1 MPNCLDQARAL
12 FRGGRA
18 NDWPRH
24 TRGRIE
30 GNAGGVG
37 RGTPPGV
44 PAGCVSAGAGARRR
58 GDAVA
63 RGRPPGR
70 VDVDAS
76 ETRWGGVSL
85 DGVRPCA
92 RRRAPGTR
100 RERRVRMTHRVRAHA
115 CRHRTS
121 RIASR
126 ARRRCVARTLSSRGG
141 RVCRS
146 SSPRS
151 TRRRARRAS
160 LPRVACGTISCGSTP
175 RGGGRCP
182 SSSPRSRRWTARGS
196 RRLCASPARALQRP
210 PRSACFE
217 RGGRWV
223 GATATAAPPPRR
235 WRGRTTAP
243 GRARRRTRCG
253 KSCTP
258 WRTRVRSTPRRSGKP
273 AV

>member
-1 MPNCLDQARAL
+1 MIGLGTREVASREMRAASVAAPRPCRLAASRRAPARAAAAT
-12 FRGGRA
+12 RWRA
-18 NDWPRH
+18 
-24 TRGRIE
+24 
-30 GNAGGVG
+30 VV
-37 RGTPPGV
+37 PG
-44 PAGCVSAGAGARRR
+44 SRRR
-58 GDAVA
+58 
-63 RGRPPGR
+63 RRER
-70 VDVDAS
+70 NKM
-76 ETRWGGVSL
+76 GGVSL

-217 RGGRWV
+217 RGGAGLRDGGG
-223 GATATAAPPPRR
+223 GAAAAAMA
-235 WRGRTTAP
+235 WTHD
-243 GRARRRTRCG
+243 RARQ
-253 KSCTP
+253 S
-258 WRTRVRSTPRRSGKP
+258 
-273 AV
+273 AQADAL